1 MSVRKIPDGPAYI
14 SNKDMSG
21 LVTLSFLKA
30 WANNDS
36 MKMGRLGFFYPLV
49 LSAIEAQGAKGF
61 KDLAIQKTIQ
71 LRSGILLPLPV
82 VMELIKLAQRE
93 GLLGHSKESKT
104 YFLSNKVEFPQIA
117 STSEQDKIAEDID
130 NLVSSQI
137 EFASSKNLTLEKDEA
152 ISGLVDFLTVYAG
165 LKVVKPRDDSPWNE
179 SLAACFIQ
187 SIKDPVQQ
195 EVIDNLTKGAV
206 LYGAAFVKDFRNE
219 KELTFS
225 NTTVYLDTP
234 VVLALL
240 NYCEDS
246 EGQFASE
253 AVDLIR
259 GAGAK
264 ISVYESTVDEVKN
277 ILTNSYNSFQNPKY
291 WLDYEINRM
300 ISQQGITQGD
310 LWERIMTLEADI
322 ESLGVNIAR
331 NPDAPLDYPI
341 DINKLVAAISDK
353 DGSSDS
359 TRVKYDEKS
368 IASIAIER
376 RGNDKRSLFNCVS
389 VMVTTAYSSVRS
401 IVKWWRNDEDNIG
414 VPPLMGLREVAN
426 SCWLIHPNEDIS
438 IRSSVL
444 AACSSLM
451 KPSDK
456 VFKDFAAYYRDAI
469 SVDKPTADKL
479 PSLVFGDAAMVA
491 LKLQEISTEKGDT
504 TDIDHEMVFNAAKE
518 EADRRVELLANEKT
532 EVLRKQ
538 YEEDK
543 IIYEDSLRKQLQN
556 EIDAKVPAL
565 AEKIGQD
572 LFNDKIES
580 LKSYRKN
587 QLFGIFKIV
596 FRLTIIIITIP
607 SVLLL
612 SHLLLN
618 IYDFFAPFF
627 GSSEYD
633 PETVINISCTLLG
646 VIGFKISIDKVPA
659 LCANKLSAW
668 IANMEYPS

>member
-14 SNKDMSG
+14 SYKDMSG

-36 MKMGRLGFFYPLV
+36 MEMGRLGFFYPLV

-61 KDLAIQKTIQ
+61 KALAIQKTIQ

-82 VMELIKLAQRE
+82 VMELIKLARRE
-93 GLLGHSKESKT
+93 GLLGHSKETKT

-165 LKVVKPRDDSPWNE
+165 LKVEKPRDDSPWNE

-187 SIKDPVQQ
+187 SIKDPDQQ

-300 ISQQGITQGD
+300 ISQQGITKGD

-322 ESLGVNIAR
+322 ESLGVNIVR

-376 RGNDKRSLFNCVS
+376 RGNDERSLFNCVS

-401 IVKWWRNDEDNIG
+401 IAKWWRNDEDNIG

-479 PSLVFGDAAMVA
+479 PSLVFGDAAMIA

-580 LKSYRKN
+580 LKSYRKIN
-587 QLFGIFKIV
+587 YLV
-596 FRLTIIIITIP
+596 FSKLC
-607 SVLLL
+607 SV
-612 SHLLLN
+612 
-618 IYDFFAPFF
+618 
-627 GSSEYD
+627 
-633 PETVINISCTLLG
+633 
-646 VIGFKISIDKVPA
+646 
-659 LCANKLSAW
+659 
-668 IANMEYPS
+668 

>member
-1 MSVRKIPDGPAYI
+1 
-14 SNKDMSG
+14 
-21 LVTLSFLKA
+21 
-30 WANNDS
+30 
-36 MKMGRLGFFYPLV
+36 
-49 LSAIEAQGAKGF
+49 
-61 KDLAIQKTIQ
+61 
-71 LRSGILLPLPV
+71 
-82 VMELIKLAQRE
+82 MELIKLARRE
-93 GLLGHSKESKT
+93 GLLGYSKESKT

-117 STSEQDKIAEDID
+117 STYEQDKIAEDID

-137 EFASSKNLTLEKDEA
+137 EFASGKNLTLEKDEA

-165 LKVVKPRDDSPWNE
+165 LKVVKPRGDSPWEE

-187 SIKDPVQQ
+187 SIKDPIQL

-206 LYGAAFVKDFRNE
+206 LYGAAFVKDFRNK
-219 KELTFS
+219 KELAFL

-322 ESLGVNIAR
+322 ELLGVNIVR

-359 TRVKYDEKS
+359 TRVRYDEKS

-376 RGNDKRSLFNCVS
+376 QGLDRHSLFKCVS

-401 IVKWWRNDEDNIG
+401 IAKWWRNDEHYKG
-414 VPPLMGLREVAN
+414 VPPFMGLREVAN
-426 SCWLIHPNEDIS
+426 SCWFIHPNEDVS

-456 VFKDFAAYYRDAI
+456 VFKDFVTYYRDAI
-469 SVDKPTADKL
+469 SVDKPTVDDL
-479 PSLVFGDAAMVA
+479 SLLVSGDAAMVA

-504 TDIDHEMVFNAAKE
+504 TGIDHEMVFNAAKE

-543 IIYEDSLRKQLQN
+543 IIYEDSLRIQLQN
-556 EIDAKVPAL
+556 ENDAKVQAL
-565 AEKIGQD
+565 AEQIGQD
-572 LFNDKIES
+572 LFNDKYES
-580 LKSYRKN
+580 LKSNRKN
-587 QLFGIFKIV
+587 QLFGVFKVV
-596 FRLTIIIITIP
+596 FGLAVTIITIP

-612 SHLLLN
+612 SYLFLKT
-618 IYDFFAPFF
+618 YDFFASFF
-627 GSSEYD
+627 GFKEYNPD
-633 PETVINISCTLLG
+633 TVISIICALLG
-646 VIGFKISIDKVPA
+646 VIGFKISIDRVPT

-668 IANMEYPS
+668 IANKEYPS

>member
-1 MSVRKIPDGPAYI
+1 
-14 SNKDMSG
+14 
-21 LVTLSFLKA
+21 
-30 WANNDS
+30 
-36 MKMGRLGFFYPLV
+36 
-49 LSAIEAQGAKGF
+49 
-61 KDLAIQKTIQ
+61 
-71 LRSGILLPLPV
+71 
-82 VMELIKLAQRE
+82 MELIKLARRE
-93 GLLGHSKESKT
+93 GLLGHSKETKT

-165 LKVVKPRDDSPWNE
+165 LKVEKPRDDSPWNE

-187 SIKDPVQQ
+187 SIKDPDQQ

-291 WLDYEINRM
+291 WLDYEINRI
-300 ISQQGITQGD
+300 ISQQGITKGD

-322 ESLGVNIAR
+322 ESLGVNIVR

-376 RGNDKRSLFNCVS
+376 RGNDERSLFNCVS

-401 IVKWWRNDEDNIG
+401 IAKWWRNDEDNIG

-479 PSLVFGDAAMVA
+479 PSLVFGDAAMIA

-596 FRLTIIIITIP
+596 FRLTIIILTIP

-618 IYDFFAPFF
+618 IYDFFSPFF

-646 VIGFKISIDKVPA
+646 VIGFKISIDV
-659 LCANKLSAW
+659 SAGRF
-668 IANMEYPS
+668 

>member
-14 SNKDMSG
+14 SYKDMSG

-36 MKMGRLGFFYPLV
+36 MEMGRLGFFYPLV

-61 KDLAIQKTIQ
+61 KALAIQKTIQ

-82 VMELIKLAQRE
+82 VMELIKLAWRE
-93 GLLGHSKESKT
+93 GLLGHSKETKT

-165 LKVVKPRDDSPWNE
+165 LKVEKPRDDSPWNE

-187 SIKDPVQQ
+187 SIKDPDQQ

-300 ISQQGITQGD
+300 ISQQGITKGD

-322 ESLGVNIAR
+322 ESLGVNIVR
-331 NPDAPLDYPI
+331 NPDAPHDYPI

-376 RGNDKRSLFNCVS
+376 RGNDERSLFNCVS

-401 IVKWWRNDEDNIG
+401 IAKWWRNDEDNIG

-479 PSLVFGDAAMVA
+479 PSLVFGDAAMIA

-572 LFNDKIES
+572 LFND
-580 LKSYRKN
+580 
-587 QLFGIFKIV
+587 G
-596 FRLTIIIITIP
+596 
-607 SVLLL
+607 
-612 SHLLLN
+612 
-618 IYDFFAPFF
+618 
-627 GSSEYD
+627 
-633 PETVINISCTLLG
+633 
-646 VIGFKISIDKVPA
+646 
-659 LCANKLSAW
+659 
-668 IANMEYPS
+668 

>member
-14 SNKDMSG
+14 SYKDMSG

-36 MKMGRLGFFYPLV
+36 MKIGRLGFFYPLV
-49 LSAIEAQGAKGF
+49 LSAIDAQGAKGF
-61 KDLAIQKTIQ
+61 KALAIQKSIQ

-82 VMELIKLAQRE
+82 VMELIKIAWRE
-93 GLLGHSKESKT
+93 GLLGYSKESKT

-117 STSEQDKIAEDID
+117 STHEQDKIAEDID

-137 EFASSKNLTLEKDEA
+137 EFASGKNLTLEKDEA

-165 LKVVKPRDDSPWNE
+165 LKVVKPRGDSPWEE

-187 SIKDPVQQ
+187 SIEDPIQL

-219 KELTFS
+219 KELAFL

-277 ILTNSYNSFQNPKY
+277 MLTNSYNSFNNRKY

-300 ISQQGITQGD
+300 ISQQGMTRGE

-322 ESLGVNIAR
+322 ELLGVTIVR

-376 RGNDKRSLFNCVS
+376 RGFDKHSLFKCVS

-401 IVKWWRNDEDNIG
+401 IAKWWKNDEHYKG
-414 VPPLMGLREVAN
+414 VPPFMGLREVAN
-426 SCWLIHPNEDIS
+426 SCWLIHPNEDVS
-438 IRSSVL
+438 IRSSVF

-456 VFKDFAAYYRDAI
+456 VFKDFVTYYRDAI
-469 SVDKPTADKL
+469 STDRPNAANL
-479 PSLVFGDAAMVA
+479 PMLVFNDAAMVA

-504 TDIDHEMVFNAAKE
+504 TDIDHEMVFNAAQE
-518 EADRRVELLANEKT
+518 DVDRRVEILANEKT
-532 EVLRKQ
+532 EALRKQ
-538 YEEDK
+538 YDADK
-543 IIYEDSLRKQLQN
+543 VNYEDLLREQLKN
-556 EIDAKVPAL
+556 EFDEKVPAL
-565 AEKIGQD
+565 AEQISQD
-572 LFNDKIES
+572 LFNEKIES
-580 LKSYRKN
+580 LKSCRKN
-587 QLFGIFKIV
+587 QLFGVFKNV
-596 FRLTIIIITIP
+596 FGLAVIIITIP

-612 SHLLLN
+612 SYLLLK
-618 IYDFFAPFF
+618 IYGFFAPFF
-627 GSSEYD
+627 GSSVRD
-633 PETVINISCTLLG
+633 SETAINISCTLLG
-646 VIGFKISIDKVPA
+646 LIGLKISIEKIPTI
-659 LCANKLSAW
+659 CADKLSTW

>member
-14 SNKDMSG
+14 SYKDMSG

-36 MKMGRLGFFYPLV
+36 MEMGRLGFFYPLV

-61 KDLAIQKTIQ
+61 KALAIQKTIQ

-82 VMELIKLAQRE
+82 VMELIKLARRE
-93 GLLGHSKESKT
+93 GLLGHSKETKT

-165 LKVVKPRDDSPWNE
+165 LKVEKPRDDSPWNE

-187 SIKDPVQQ
+187 SIKDPDQQ

-300 ISQQGITQGD
+300 ISQQGITKGD

-322 ESLGVNIAR
+322 ESLGVNIVR

-376 RGNDKRSLFNCVS
+376 RGNDERSLFNCVS

-401 IVKWWRNDEDNIG
+401 IAKWWRNDEDNIG

-479 PSLVFGDAAMVA
+479 PSLVFGDAAMIA

-618 IYDFFAPFF
+618 IYDW
-627 GSSEYD
+627 
-633 PETVINISCTLLG
+633 
-646 VIGFKISIDKVPA
+646 
-659 LCANKLSAW
+659 LC
-668 IANMEYPS
+668 

>member
-14 SNKDMSG
+14 SYKDMSG

-61 KDLAIQKTIQ
+61 KALAIQKSIQ

-82 VMELIKLAQRE
+82 VMELIKLARRE
-93 GLLGHSKESKT
+93 GLLGYSKESKT

-117 STSEQDKIAEDID
+117 STHEQDKIAEDID

-137 EFASSKNLTLEKDEA
+137 EFASGKNLTLEKDEA

-165 LKVVKPRDDSPWNE
+165 LKVVKPRGDSPWEE

-187 SIKDPVQQ
+187 SIKDPIQL

-206 LYGAAFVKDFRNE
+206 LYGAAFVKDFRNK
-219 KELTFS
+219 KELAFL

-322 ESLGVNIAR
+322 ELLGVNIVR

-341 DINKLVAAISDK
+341 DINKLIAAISDK

-359 TRVKYDEKS
+359 TRVRYDEKS

-376 RGNDKRSLFNCVS
+376 QGLDRHSLFKCVS

-401 IVKWWRNDEDNIG
+401 IAKWWRNDEHYKG
-414 VPPLMGLREVAN
+414 VPPFMGLREVAN
-426 SCWLIHPNEDIS
+426 SCWLIHPNEDVS

-456 VFKDFAAYYRDAI
+456 VFKDFVTYYRDAI
-469 SVDKPTADKL
+469 SVDKPTVDDL
-479 PSLVFGDAAMVA
+479 SLLVSGDAAMVA

-504 TDIDHEMVFNAAKE
+504 TGIDHEMVFNAAKE

-543 IIYEDSLRKQLQN
+543 IIYEDSLRIQLQN
-556 EIDAKVPAL
+556 ENDAKVQAL
-565 AEKIGQD
+565 AEQIGQD
-572 LFNDKIES
+572 LFNDKYES
-580 LKSYRKN
+580 LKSNRKN
-587 QLFGIFKIV
+587 QLFGVFKVV
-596 FRLTIIIITIP
+596 FGLAVTIITIP

-612 SHLLLN
+612 SYLFLKT
-618 IYDFFAPFF
+618 YDFFASFF
-627 GSSEYD
+627 GFKEYNPD
-633 PETVINISCTLLG
+633 TVISVICALLG
-646 VIGFKISIDKVPA
+646 VIGFKISIDRVPT

-668 IANMEYPS
+668 IANKEYPS

>member
-1 MSVRKIPDGPAYI
+1 MSVRTIQDGPAYI
-14 SNKDMSG
+14 SQEDISG

-61 KDLAIQKTIQ
+61 KALAIQKSIQ
-71 LRSGILLPLPV
+71 LQSGILLPLPV
-82 VMELIKLAQRE
+82 VMELIKLARQQ
-93 GLLGHSKESKT
+93 GLLGYSKESKT
-104 YFLSNKVEFPQIA
+104 YYLSNRVEFPQIA
-117 STSEQDKIAEDID
+117 STHEQDKIAEDID
-130 NLVSSQI
+130 NLVSSQM
-137 EFASSKNLTLEKDEA
+137 EFASGKNLTLEKDEA

-165 LKVVKPRDDSPWNE
+165 LKVVKPRDNSPWDE

-187 SIKDPVQQ
+187 SINDPIQL

-206 LYGAAFVKDFRNE
+206 LYSAAFVKDFRNE
-219 KELTFS
+219 KELAFLH
-225 NTTVYLDTP
+225 TTVYLDTP

-246 EGQFASE
+246 EGQFALE

-300 ISQQGITQGD
+300 ISQKGITQGD

-322 ESLGVNIAR
+322 ELLDVSIVP
-331 NPDAPLDYPI
+331 NPNAPLDYPI

-376 RGNDKRSLFNCVS
+376 RGFDKHSLFKCVS

-401 IVKWWRNDEDNIG
+401 IAKWWKNDEHYKG
-414 VPPLMGLREVAN
+414 VPPFMGLREVAN
-426 SCWLIHPNEDIS
+426 SCWHIHPNEDVS
-438 IRSSVL
+438 IRSSVF

-456 VFKDFAAYYRDAI
+456 VFKDFVTYYRDAI
-469 SVDKPTADKL
+469 STDRPNAANL
-479 PSLVFGDAAMVA
+479 PMLVFNDAAMVA

-504 TDIDHEMVFNAAKE
+504 TDIDHEMVFNAAQE
-518 EADRRVELLANEKT
+518 DVDRRVEILANEKT
-532 EVLRKQ
+532 EALRKQ
-538 YEEDK
+538 YDADK
-543 IIYEDSLRKQLQN
+543 VNYEDSLREQLKN
-556 EIDAKVPAL
+556 EFDEKVPAL
-565 AEKIGQD
+565 AEQISQD
-572 LFNDKIES
+572 LFNEKIES
-580 LKSYRKN
+580 LKSCRKN
-587 QLFGIFKIV
+587 QLFGVFKNV
-596 FRLTIIIITIP
+596 FGLAVIIITIP

-612 SHLLLN
+612 SYLLLK
-618 IYDFFAPFF
+618 IYGFFAPFF
-627 GSSEYD
+627 GSSVRD
-633 PETVINISCTLLG
+633 SETAINISCTLLG
-646 VIGFKISIDKVPA
+646 LIGLKISIEKVPTI
-659 LCANKLSAW
+659 CADKLSTW

>member
-14 SNKDMSG
+14 SYKDMSG

-30 WANNDS
+30 RANNDS

-61 KDLAIQKTIQ
+61 KALAIQKSIQ

-82 VMELIKLAQRE
+82 VMELIKLARRE
-93 GLLGHSKESKT
+93 GLLGYSKESKT

-117 STSEQDKIAEDID
+117 STHEQDKIAEDID

-137 EFASSKNLTLEKDEA
+137 EFASGKNLTLEKDEA

-165 LKVVKPRDDSPWNE
+165 LKVVKPRGDSPWEE

-187 SIKDPVQQ
+187 SIKDPIQL

-206 LYGAAFVKDFRNE
+206 LYGAAFVKDFRNK
-219 KELTFS
+219 KELAFL

-322 ESLGVNIAR
+322 ELLGVNIVR

-359 TRVKYDEKS
+359 TRVRYDEKS

-376 RGNDKRSLFNCVS
+376 QGLDRHSLFKCVS

-401 IVKWWRNDEDNIG
+401 IAKWWRNDEHYKG
-414 VPPLMGLREVAN
+414 VPPFMGLREVAN
-426 SCWLIHPNEDIS
+426 SCWLIHPNEDVS

-456 VFKDFAAYYRDAI
+456 VFKDFVTYYRDAI
-469 SVDKPTADKL
+469 SVDKPTVDDL
-479 PSLVFGDAAMVA
+479 SLLVSGDAAMVA

-504 TDIDHEMVFNAAKE
+504 TGIDHEMVFNAAKE

-543 IIYEDSLRKQLQN
+543 IIYEDSLRIQLQN
-556 EIDAKVPAL
+556 ENDAKVQVL
-565 AEKIGQD
+565 AEQIGQD
-572 LFNDKIES
+572 LFNDKYES
-580 LKSYRKN
+580 LKSNRKN
-587 QLFGIFKIV
+587 QLFGVFKVV
-596 FRLTIIIITIP
+596 FSLAVTIITIP

-612 SHLLLN
+612 SYLFLKT
-618 IYDFFAPFF
+618 YDFYASFF
-627 GSSEYD
+627 GFKEYNPD
-633 PETVINISCTLLG
+633 TVISIICALLG
-646 VIGFKISIDKVPA
+646 VIGFKISIDRVPT

-668 IANMEYPS
+668 IANKEYPS

>member
-1 MSVRKIPDGPAYI
+1 MSVRTIQDGPAYI
-14 SNKDMSG
+14 SQEDISG

-61 KDLAIQKTIQ
+61 KALAIQKSIQ
-71 LRSGILLPLPV
+71 LQSGILLPLPV
-82 VMELIKLAQRE
+82 VMELIKLAWQQ
-93 GLLGHSKESKT
+93 GLLGYSKESKT
-104 YFLSNKVEFPQIA
+104 YFLSNRVEFPQIA
-117 STSEQDKIAEDID
+117 STHEQDKIAEDID
-130 NLVSSQI
+130 NLVSSQM
-137 EFASSKNLTLEKDEA
+137 EFASGKNLTLEKDEA

-165 LKVVKPRDDSPWNE
+165 LKVVKPRDNSPWDE

-187 SIKDPVQQ
+187 SINDPSQL

-206 LYGAAFVKDFRNE
+206 LYSAAFVKDFRNE
-219 KELTFS
+219 KELAFLH
-225 NTTVYLDTP
+225 TTVYLDTP

-246 EGQFASE
+246 EGQFALE

-300 ISQQGITQGD
+300 ISQKGITQGD

-322 ESLGVNIAR
+322 ELLDVSIVP
-331 NPDAPLDYPI
+331 NPNAPLDYPI
-341 DINKLVAAISDK
+341 DIKKLVAAISDK

-359 TRVKYDEKS
+359 TRVRYDEKS

-376 RGNDKRSLFNCVS
+376 RGYDKRSLFS
-389 VMVTTAYSSVRS
+389 SAAVMVTTAYSSVKS
-401 IVKWWRNDEDNIG
+401 IAKWWKNDEHYKG
-414 VPPLMGLREVAN
+414 VPPFMGLREVAN
-426 SCWLIHPNEDIS
+426 SCWLIHPNEDVS

-456 VFKDFAAYYRDAI
+456 VFKDFVTYYRDAI
-469 SVDKPTADKL
+469 STDRPNVAIL
-479 PSLVFGDAAMVA
+479 PMLVFNDAAMVA

-504 TDIDHEMVFNAAKE
+504 TDIDHEMVFNAAQE
-518 EADRRVELLANEKT
+518 DVDRRVEILANEKT
-532 EVLRKQ
+532 EALRKQ
-538 YEEDK
+538 YDADK
-543 IIYEDSLRKQLQN
+543 VNYEDSLREQLQK
-556 EIDAKVPAL
+556 EFDEKVSAR
-565 AEKIGQD
+565 AEQISQN
-572 LFNDKIES
+572 LLTAKIES
-580 LKSYRKN
+580 LKSVRKDKLSRFLKVLFAALATIIVATFIFFLSKFILFILN
-587 QLFGIFKIV
+587 IFLSSKSEFDNLINVFCAFLGLFG
-596 FRLTIIIITIP
+596 FR
-607 SVLLL
+607 V
-612 SHLLLN
+612 N
-618 IYDFFAPFF
+618 IDDI
-627 GSSEYD
+627 SS
-633 PETVINISCTLLG
+633 S
-646 VIGFKISIDKVPA
+646 
-659 LCANKLSAW
+659 CANKAAEWLVNKD
-668 IANMEYPS
+668 INKLTRL

>member
-61 KDLAIQKTIQ
+61 KALAIQKSIQ
-71 LRSGILLPLPV
+71 LRSGIRLPLPV
-82 VMELIKLAQRE
+82 VMELIKIAWRE
-93 GLLGHSKESKT
+93 GLLGYSKESKT

-117 STSEQDKIAEDID
+117 STHEQNKIAEDID
-130 NLVSSQI
+130 NLVISQI
-137 EFASSKNLTLEKDEA
+137 EFATGKNLTLERDDA

-165 LKVVKPRDDSPWNE
+165 LKVVKPRGDSPWEE
-179 SLAACFIQ
+179 SLAACFIR
-187 SIKDPVQQ
+187 SIEDPIQL
-195 EVIDNLTKGAV
+195 EVIDKLTKGAV

-219 KELTFS
+219 KELAFL

-322 ESLGVNIAR
+322 ELLGVNIVR

-359 TRVKYDEKS
+359 TRVRYDEKS

-376 RGNDKRSLFNCVS
+376 QGLDRHSLFKCVS

-401 IVKWWRNDEDNIG
+401 IAKWWRNDEHYKG
-414 VPPLMGLREVAN
+414 VPPFMGLREVAN
-426 SCWLIHPNEDIS
+426 SCWLIHPNEDVS

-456 VFKDFAAYYRDAI
+456 VFKDFVTYYRDAI
-469 SVDKPTADKL
+469 SVDKPTVDDL
-479 PSLVFGDAAMVA
+479 SLLVSGDAAMVA

-504 TDIDHEMVFNAAKE
+504 TGIDHEMVFNAAKE

-532 EVLRKQ
+532 
-538 YEEDK
+538 
-543 IIYEDSLRKQLQN
+543 
-556 EIDAKVPAL
+556 
-565 AEKIGQD
+565 
-572 LFNDKIES
+572 
-580 LKSYRKN
+580 
-587 QLFGIFKIV
+587 
-596 FRLTIIIITIP
+596 
-607 SVLLL
+607 
-612 SHLLLN
+612 
-618 IYDFFAPFF
+618 
-627 GSSEYD
+627 
-633 PETVINISCTLLG
+633 
-646 VIGFKISIDKVPA
+646 
-659 LCANKLSAW
+659 
-668 IANMEYPS
+668 

>member
-14 SNKDMSG
+14 SYKDMSG

-36 MKMGRLGFFYPLV
+36 MKIGRLGFFYPLV
-49 LSAIEAQGAKGF
+49 LSAIDAQGAKGF
-61 KDLAIQKTIQ
+61 KALAIQKSIQ

-82 VMELIKLAQRE
+82 VMELIKIAWRE
-93 GLLGHSKESKT
+93 GLLGYSKESKT

-117 STSEQDKIAEDID
+117 STHEQDKIAEDID

-137 EFASSKNLTLEKDEA
+137 EFASGKNLTLEKDEA

-165 LKVVKPRDDSPWNE
+165 LKVVKPRGDSPWEE

-187 SIKDPVQQ
+187 SIEDPIQL

-219 KELTFS
+219 KELAFL

-277 ILTNSYNSFQNPKY
+277 MLTNSYNSFNNRKY

-300 ISQQGITQGD
+300 ISQQGITRGE

-322 ESLGVNIAR
+322 ELLGVTIVR

-376 RGNDKRSLFNCVS
+376 RGFDKHSLFKCVS

-401 IVKWWRNDEDNIG
+401 IAKWWKNDEHYKG
-414 VPPLMGLREVAN
+414 VPPFMGLREVAN
-426 SCWLIHPNEDIS
+426 SCWLIHPNEDVS
-438 IRSSVL
+438 IRSSVF

-456 VFKDFAAYYRDAI
+456 VFKDFVTYYRDAI
-469 SVDKPTADKL
+469 STDRPNAANL
-479 PSLVFGDAAMVA
+479 PMLVFNDAAMVA

-504 TDIDHEMVFNAAKE
+504 TDIDHEMVFNAAQE
-518 EADRRVELLANEKT
+518 DVDRRVEILANEKT
-532 EVLRKQ
+532 EALRKQ
-538 YEEDK
+538 YDADK
-543 IIYEDSLRKQLQN
+543 VNYEDSLREQLKN
-556 EIDAKVPAL
+556 EFDEKVPAL
-565 AEKIGQD
+565 AEQISQD
-572 LFNDKIES
+572 LFNEKIES
-580 LKSYRKN
+580 LKSCRKN
-587 QLFGIFKIV
+587 QLFGVFKNV
-596 FRLTIIIITIP
+596 FGMAVIIITIP

-612 SHLLLN
+612 SYLLLK
-618 IYDFFAPFF
+618 IFDFFAPFF
-627 GSSEYD
+627 GSSVHD
-633 PETVINISCTLLG
+633 SETAINISCTLLG
-646 VIGFKISIDKVPA
+646 LIGLKISIEKVPT
-659 LCANKLSAW
+659 LCADKLSTW

>member
-14 SNKDMSG
+14 SYKDMSG

-36 MKMGRLGFFYPLV
+36 MKIGRLGFFYPLV
-49 LSAIEAQGAKGF
+49 LSAIDAQGAKGF
-61 KDLAIQKTIQ
+61 KALAIQKSIQ

-82 VMELIKLAQRE
+82 VMELIKISWRE
-93 GLLGHSKESKT
+93 GLLGYSKESKT

-117 STSEQDKIAEDID
+117 STHEQDKIAEDID

-137 EFASSKNLTLEKDEA
+137 EFASGKNLTLEKDEA

-165 LKVVKPRDDSPWNE
+165 LKVVKPRGDSPWEE

-187 SIKDPVQQ
+187 SIKDPIQL

-206 LYGAAFVKDFRNE
+206 LYGAAFVKDFRNK
-219 KELTFS
+219 KELAFL

-277 ILTNSYNSFQNPKY
+277 MLTNSYNSFNNRKY

-300 ISQQGITQGD
+300 ISQQGITRGE

-322 ESLGVNIAR
+322 ELLGVTIVR

-341 DINKLVAAISDK
+341 DLNKLVAAISDK

-376 RGNDKRSLFNCVS
+376 RGFDKHSLFKCVS

-401 IVKWWRNDEDNIG
+401 IAKWWKNDEHYKG
-414 VPPLMGLREVAN
+414 VPPFMGLREVAN
-426 SCWLIHPNEDIS
+426 SCWLIHPNEDVS
-438 IRSSVL
+438 IRSSVF

-456 VFKDFAAYYRDAI
+456 VFKDFVTYYRDAI
-469 SVDKPTADKL
+469 STDRPNAANL
-479 PSLVFGDAAMVA
+479 PMLVFNDAAMVA

-504 TDIDHEMVFNAAKE
+504 TDIDHEMVFNAAQE
-518 EADRRVELLANEKT
+518 DVDRRVEILANEKT
-532 EVLRKQ
+532 EALRKQ
-538 YEEDK
+538 YDAD
-543 IIYEDSLRKQLQN
+543 IVNYEDSLREQLQK
-556 EIDAKVPAL
+556 EFDEKVSTR
-565 AEKIGQD
+565 AEQISQK
-572 LFNDKIES
+572 LLTAKIES
-580 LKSYRKN
+580 LKSVRKDKLSRFLKV
-587 QLFGIFKIV
+587 LFAA
-596 FRLTIIIITIP
+596 LATIIVATFI
-607 SVLLL
+607 
-612 SHLLLN
+612 
-618 IYDFFAPFF
+618 FF
-627 GSSEYD
+627 S
-633 PETVINISCTLLG
+633 
-646 VIGFKISIDKVPA
+646 
-659 LCANKLSAW
+659 
-668 IANMEYPS
+668 

>member
-14 SNKDMSG
+14 SYKDMSG

-36 MKMGRLGFFYPLV
+36 MKMGRFGFFYPLV

-61 KDLAIQKTIQ
+61 KALAIQKSIQ

-82 VMELIKLAQRE
+82 VMELIKLARRE
-93 GLLGHSKESKT
+93 GLLGYSKESKT

-117 STSEQDKIAEDID
+117 STHEQDKIAEDID

-137 EFASSKNLTLEKDEA
+137 EFASGKNLTLEKDEA

-165 LKVVKPRDDSPWNE
+165 LKVVKPRGDSPWEE

-187 SIKDPVQQ
+187 SIKDPIQL

-206 LYGAAFVKDFRNE
+206 LYGAAFVKDFRNK
-219 KELTFS
+219 KELAFL

-322 ESLGVNIAR
+322 ELLGVNIVR

-359 TRVKYDEKS
+359 TRVRYDEKS

-376 RGNDKRSLFNCVS
+376 QGLDRHSLFKCVS

-401 IVKWWRNDEDNIG
+401 IAKWWRNDEHYKG
-414 VPPLMGLREVAN
+414 VPPFMGLREVAN
-426 SCWLIHPNEDIS
+426 SCWLIHPNEDVS

-456 VFKDFAAYYRDAI
+456 VFKDFVTYYRDAI
-469 SVDKPTADKL
+469 SVDKPTVDDL
-479 PSLVFGDAAMVA
+479 SLLVSGDAAMVA

-504 TDIDHEMVFNAAKE
+504 TGIDHEMVFNAAKE

-543 IIYEDSLRKQLQN
+543 IIYEDSPRIQLQN
-556 EIDAKVPAL
+556 ENDAKVQAL
-565 AEKIGQD
+565 AEQIGQD
-572 LFNDKIES
+572 LFNDKYES
-580 LKSYRKN
+580 LKSNRKN
-587 QLFGIFKIV
+587 QLFGVFKVV
-596 FRLTIIIITIP
+596 FGLAVTIITIP

-612 SHLLLN
+612 SYLFLKT
-618 IYDFFAPFF
+618 YDFFASFF
-627 GSSEYD
+627 GFKENNPD
-633 PETVINISCTLLG
+633 TVISIICALLG
-646 VIGFKISIDKVPA
+646 VIGFKISIDRVPT

-668 IANMEYPS
+668 IANKEYPS

>member
-14 SNKDMSG
+14 SYKDMSG

-30 WANNDS
+30 WANIDS
-36 MKMGRLGFFYPLV
+36 MEMGRLGFFYPLV

-61 KDLAIQKTIQ
+61 KALAIQKTIQ

-82 VMELIKLAQRE
+82 VMELIKLARRE
-93 GLLGHSKESKT
+93 GLLGHSKETKT

-117 STSEQDKIAEDID
+117 STSEQDKNAEDID

-165 LKVVKPRDDSPWNE
+165 LKVEKPRDDSPWNE

-187 SIKDPVQQ
+187 SIKDPDQQ

-300 ISQQGITQGD
+300 ISQQGITKGD

-322 ESLGVNIAR
+322 ESLGVNIVR

-359 TRVKYDEKS
+359 TRVKYDE
-368 IASIAIER
+368 
-376 RGNDKRSLFNCVS
+376 NL
-389 VMVTTAYSSVRS
+389 
-401 IVKWWRNDEDNIG
+401 
-414 VPPLMGLREVAN
+414 
-426 SCWLIHPNEDIS
+426 
-438 IRSSVL
+438 
-444 AACSSLM
+444 
-451 KPSDK
+451 
-456 VFKDFAAYYRDAI
+456 
-469 SVDKPTADKL
+469 L
-479 PSLVFGDAAMVA
+479 P
-491 LKLQEISTEKGDT
+491 
-504 TDIDHEMVFNAAKE
+504 
-518 EADRRVELLANEKT
+518 R
-532 EVLRKQ
+532 
-538 YEEDK
+538 
-543 IIYEDSLRKQLQN
+543 
-556 EIDAKVPAL
+556 
-565 AEKIGQD
+565 
-572 LFNDKIES
+572 
-580 LKSYRKN
+580 
-587 QLFGIFKIV
+587 
-596 FRLTIIIITIP
+596 
-607 SVLLL
+607 LLL
-612 SHLLLN
+612 SV
-618 IYDFFAPFF
+618 
-627 GSSEYD
+627 G
-633 PETVINISCTLLG
+633 ETMNVVCSTVFQL
-646 VIGFKISIDKVPA
+646 
-659 LCANKLSAW
+659 W
-668 IANMEYPS
+668 

>member
-1 MSVRKIPDGPAYI
+1 MSVRIIPDGPAYI

-49 LSAIEAQGAKGF
+49 LSAIEAQEAKGF
-61 KDLAIQKTIQ
+61 KALAIQKSIQ
-71 LRSGILLPLPV
+71 LRSGIRLPLPV
-82 VMELIKLAQRE
+82 VMELIKIAWRE
-93 GLLGHSKESKT
+93 GLLGYSKESKT

-117 STSEQDKIAEDID
+117 STHEQNKIAEDID
-130 NLVSSQI
+130 NLVISQI
-137 EFASSKNLTLEKDEA
+137 EFATGKNLTLERDDA

-165 LKVVKPRDDSPWNE
+165 LKVVKPRGDSPWEE
-179 SLAACFIQ
+179 SLAACFIR
-187 SIKDPVQQ
+187 SIEDPIQL
-195 EVIDNLTKGAV
+195 EVIDKLTKGAV

-219 KELTFS
+219 KELAFL

-322 ESLGVNIAR
+322 ELLGVNIVR

-359 TRVKYDEKS
+359 TRVRYDEKS

-376 RGNDKRSLFNCVS
+376 QGLDRHSLFKCVS

-401 IVKWWRNDEDNIG
+401 IAKWWRNDEHYKG
-414 VPPLMGLREVAN
+414 VPPFMGLREVAN
-426 SCWLIHPNEDIS
+426 SCWLIHPNEDVS

-456 VFKDFAAYYRDAI
+456 VFKDFVTYYRDAI
-469 SVDKPTADKL
+469 SVDKPTVDDL
-479 PSLVFGDAAMVA
+479 SLLVSGDAAMVA

-504 TDIDHEMVFNAAKE
+504 TGIDHEMVFNAAKE

-543 IIYEDSLRKQLQN
+543 IIYEDSLRIQLQN
-556 EIDAKVPAL
+556 ENDAKVQAL
-565 AEKIGQD
+565 AEQIGQD
-572 LFNDKIES
+572 LFNDKYES
-580 LKSYRKN
+580 LKSNRKN
-587 QLFGIFKIV
+587 QLFGVFKVV
-596 FRLTIIIITIP
+596 FGLAVTIITIP

-612 SHLLLN
+612 SYLFLKT
-618 IYDFFAPFF
+618 YDFFASFF
-627 GSSEYD
+627 GFKEYNPD
-633 PETVINISCTLLG
+633 TVISIICALLG
-646 VIGFKISIDKVPA
+646 VIGFKISIDRVPT

-668 IANMEYPS
+668 IANKEYPS

>member
-1 MSVRKIPDGPAYI
+1 MSVRTIQDGPAYI
-14 SNKDMSG
+14 SQEDISG

-61 KDLAIQKTIQ
+61 KALAIQKSIQ
-71 LRSGILLPLPV
+71 LQSGILLPLPV
-82 VMELIKLAQRE
+82 VMELIKLAWQQ
-93 GLLGHSKESKT
+93 GLLGYSKESKT
-104 YFLSNKVEFPQIA
+104 YFLSNRVEFPQIA
-117 STSEQDKIAEDID
+117 STHEQDKIAEDID
-130 NLVSSQI
+130 NLVSSQM
-137 EFASSKNLTLEKDEA
+137 EFASGKNLTLEKDEA

-165 LKVVKPRDDSPWNE
+165 LKVVKPKDSSPWDE

-187 SIKDPVQQ
+187 SINDPIQL
-195 EVIDNLTKGAV
+195 EVIDSLTKGAV
-206 LYGAAFVKDFRNE
+206 LYSAAFVKDFRNK
-219 KELTFS
+219 KELTFLH
-225 NTTVYLDTP
+225 TTVYLDTP

-246 EGQFASE
+246 EGQFAYE

-322 ESLGVNIAR
+322 ELLGVNIVR

-359 TRVKYDEKS
+359 TRVRYDEKS

-376 RGNDKRSLFNCVS
+376 QGLDRHSLFKCVS

-401 IVKWWRNDEDNIG
+401 IAKWWRNDEHYKG
-414 VPPLMGLREVAN
+414 VPPFMGLREVAN
-426 SCWLIHPNEDIS
+426 SCWLIHPNEDVS

-456 VFKDFAAYYRDAI
+456 VFKDFVTYYRDAI
-469 SVDKPTADKL
+469 SVDKPTVDDL
-479 PSLVFGDAAMVA
+479 SLLVSGDAAMVA

-504 TDIDHEMVFNAAKE
+504 TGIDHEMVFNVAKE

-587 QLFGIFKIV
+587 QLFGIFKIAFSLAV
-596 FRLTIIIITIP
+596 AIITIP

-612 SHLLLN
+612 SYLFLKT
-618 IYDFFAPFF
+618 YDYFASFF
-627 GSSEYD
+627 GSKEYNPD
-633 PETVINISCTLLG
+633 TVISISCALLG
-646 VIGFKISIDKVPA
+646 VIGFKISIDRVPT
-659 LCANKLSAW
+659 LCANKLSTW
-668 IANMEYPS
+668 IANREYPS